1 MSGLD
6 RIEHA
11 ITGALVSLGA
21 YGLYKHLKQETPTIT
36 GALGSIILG
45 GFAGVLPDLIEPA
58 TNPNHRGFFHS
69 IALLAMLA
77 QGNQKMWETQNLTEN
92 QKLAI
97 SLFSAAFG
105 SHLISDSSSAR
116 GIPLII

>member
-1 MSGLD
+1 MSDLD

-11 ITGALVSLGA
+11 VVGALVSLGA
-21 YGLYKHLKQETPTIT
+21 YSLYKCLKQETPTVT

-45 GFAGVLPDLIEPA
+45 GFAGALPDLIEPA
-58 TNPNHRGFFHS
+58 TSPNHRSCFHS
-69 IALLAMLA
+69 VALLAILA
-77 QGNQKMWETQNLTEN
+77 HGNQKIWESQNLTEH

-105 SHLISDSSSAR
+105 SHLLSDSGSAK
-116 GIPLII
+116 GIPLIV